1 MLAITHPQAR
11 RLLQAAADRPLDAD
25 EKSALDTHLA
35 ICIDCSAYASNLA
48 KLEARLRSALHAQL
62 DSQQPALDLH
72 AITRPASAKLV
83 WINFV
88 NQTHVMGKITIV
100 AALLLGYFVIVN
112 LFGIKLPISERET
125 PTILPTPNALAFMYV
140 PSPTPSVQS
149 TLAGSTVQACETI
162 TYIVQADDTFESI
175 AVRHGTTK
183 DVILEH
189 NKMYTG
195 FLNANRVFTGM
206 ELAIPLC
213 NSTPSRTATTTITP
227 LSGTIYPVQPE

>member
-1 MLAITHPQAR
+1 M
-11 RLLQAAADRPLDAD
+11 
-25 EKSALDTHLA
+25 
-35 ICIDCSAYASNLA
+35 
-48 KLEARLRSALHAQL
+48 
-62 DSQQPALDLH
+62 
-72 AITRPASAKLV
+72 
-83 WINFV
+83 
-88 NQTHVMGKITIV
+88 
-100 AALLLGYFVIVN
+100 
-112 LFGIKLPISERET
+112 
-125 PTILPTPNALAFMYV
+125 
-140 PSPTPSVQS
+140 
-149 TLAGSTVQACETI
+149 QACETI

-227 LSGTIYPVQPE
+227 LRGTIYPVQPE